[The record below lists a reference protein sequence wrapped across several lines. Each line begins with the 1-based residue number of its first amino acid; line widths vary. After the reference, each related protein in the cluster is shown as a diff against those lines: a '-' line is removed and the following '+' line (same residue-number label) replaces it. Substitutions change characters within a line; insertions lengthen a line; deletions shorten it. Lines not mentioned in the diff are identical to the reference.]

1 MILVDGSISIVASG
15 WGYVCQNLKRFMAF
29 VDRGFGDF
37 GRVWGLTGWL
47 WLSLLLPSAEGVCDA
62 ACLVQDDGVT
72 FRGR

>member
-1 MILVDGSISIVASG
+1 
-15 WGYVCQNLKRFMAF
+15 MAF

-62 ACLVQDDGVT
+62 ACLVQGDGVT